1 MKNIFL
7 IFFFLSCLSKTYAQ
21 IGIKS
26 DGSVPIVSA
35 QLEVQSTNKAFYP
48 PRMTTALRTT
58 FPNPPQAGAVV
69 YDTDLKGLFV
79 YNGSSWVSGGLSFPF
94 SVTQSSNTNLLSIEN
109 SNTSVNSSTI
119 LSQTNSVSEV
129 GGITGFAN
137 NSSPTGNPSGTKGIN
152 FSTNSNGYGVY
163 GEHIGTGK
171 AVYGTSNSGVGGYF
185 TSSSGYALITDGGNV
200 GLGIPTPLEK
210 LHVSGNIR
218 ATSLAGTGS
227 RDVRADANGNLTAA
241 IRTKYFSTSNLSFVQ
256 ENTNGSSVANYT
268 GGAAYASTASGTLK
282 CPLYLPHGATATN
295 ARIYYTDNDA
305 TNDLTFSVQR
315 INFPN
320 GGGFYG
326 SFVSSLGSNS
336 AVLFVDI
343 PVSFTVDNLNNT
355 YFINVNPKTGGS
367 VWTNSNNLA
376 VRSVVV
382 TYTE

>member
-7 IFFFLSCLSKTYAQ
+7 IFFVLSCLSNTYAQ

-79 YNGSSWVSGGLSFPF
+79 YNGSSWVSGGLSFPL

-163 GEHIGTGK
+163 QFKKDITLATKPASFIVH
-171 AVYGTSNSGVGGYF
+171 ASGDNRY
-185 TSSSGYALITDGGNV
+185 
-200 GLGIPTPLEK
+200 K
-210 LHVSGNIR
+210 LYVNGNI
-218 ATSLAGTGS
+218 
-227 RDVRADANGNLTAA
+227 V
-241 IRTKYFSTSNLSFVQ
+241 
-256 ENTNGSSVANYT
+256 SV
-268 GGAAYASTASGTLK
+268 
-282 CPLYLPHGATATN
+282 
-295 ARIYYTDNDA
+295 
-305 TNDLTFSVQR
+305 
-315 INFPN
+315 
-320 GGGFYG
+320 
-326 SFVSSLGSNS
+326 
-336 AVLFVDI
+336 I
-343 PVSFTVDNLNNT
+343 PV
-355 YFINVNPKTGGS
+355 KG
-367 VWTNSNNLA
+367 
-376 VRSVVV
+376 
-382 TYTE
+382 